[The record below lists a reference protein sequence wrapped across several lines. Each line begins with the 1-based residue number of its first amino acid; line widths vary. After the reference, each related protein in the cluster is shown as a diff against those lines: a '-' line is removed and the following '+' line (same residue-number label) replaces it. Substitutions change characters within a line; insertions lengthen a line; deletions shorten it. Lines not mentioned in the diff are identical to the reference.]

1 MSAATSRRGRRTN
14 GDAGEPRAPDA
25 ASAMRATRLRGEAE
39 ANADIDA
46 DAARTDRASASCGGT
61 IARDTHDA
69 HAVHD
74 TPVAAPPTLAALA
87 RRVAMLEAER
97 AIRATMTR
105 YMSLCDVPA
114 DAADR
119 ASLAALFTADAIW
132 EGVGPQYAHQFGRLR
147 GPGEIVAMLLRYLPP
162 TPHFATNVHFLTSET
177 IVVDGAAGR
186 GCWIMLQASD
196 YVDAP
201 AELIAARLTVD
212 FAPSAA
218 GDAWL
223 IRHFR
228 TERLFDAPWRVN
240 RRSPA

>member
-1 MSAATSRRGRRTN
+1 MSAATSRRGRRAN
-14 GDAGEPRAPDA
+14 GDAGEPRTPDA
-25 ASAMRATRLRGEAE
+25 ASATRATRQRREAGID
-39 ANADIDA
+39 ADA
-46 DAARTDRASASCGGT
+46 DAARTDRASALRGAT
-61 IARDTHDA
+61 LARDMYDA
-69 HAVHD
+69 HAERD
-74 TPVAAPPTLAALA
+74 ASAPATLAALA

-114 DAADR
+114 KAADR

-132 EGVGPQYAHQFGRLR
+132 EGIGPQYAHQFGRLR
-147 GPGEIVAMLLRYLPP
+147 GPDEIVAMLLRYLPP
-162 TPHFATNVHFLTSET
+162 TPHFATNVHFLTSEA
-177 IVVDGAAGR
+177 IAVDGAAGR
-186 GCWIMLQASD
+186 GGWIMLQASD

-212 FAPSAA
+212 FAPNAA

-240 RRSPA
+240 RRPPT